1 MTNMIISLDGEEKI
15 QTRFWWGNPKQR
27 DQLQNPGTDERIL
40 KWIIKK
46 QITWKIHAQ
55 MREY

>member
-46 QITWKIHAQ
+46 QITWKIHA
-55 MREY
+55 